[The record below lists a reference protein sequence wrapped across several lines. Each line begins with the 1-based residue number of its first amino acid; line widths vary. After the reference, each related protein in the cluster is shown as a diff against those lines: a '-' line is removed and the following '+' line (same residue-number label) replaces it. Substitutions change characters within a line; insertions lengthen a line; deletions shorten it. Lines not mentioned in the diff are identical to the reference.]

1 MSLLFASDDQNTEEL
16 RLRSFNLSI
25 SPSNEYS
32 GLISLKIDWFD
43 LLAIQRT
50 FRGLLQH
57 HNSEASILLH
67 SAFFTVQLSHHLEDH
82 IALTIWTFVGRVM
95 SLLFNTLSK
104 FVCVYIYLCIY
115 VCVCVQIYMYLWILC
130 AYMCVHAC
138 TCQNQPRT
146 WLFLSIKFYW
156 NIAISFINCT
166 YYL

>member
-32 GLISLKIDWFD
+32 GLISLKTDWFD

-67 SAFFTVQLSHHLEDH
+67 SAFFTVQLSHHVEDH
-82 IALTIWTFVGRVM
+82 IALTIWTFVGRVI

-104 FVCVYIYLCIY
+104 FVYVYIYLCI
-115 VCVCVQIYMYLWILC
+115 CVCVYTYIC
-130 AYMCVHAC
+130 ASGFCVHICAC
-138 TCQNQPRT
+138 MHAHAKTSPGPGCFCQ
-146 WLFLSIKFYW
+146 
-156 NIAISFINCT
+156 
-166 YYL
+166 